1 MKNFYTLLLALLIT
15 LNLSAQSFKVIPLGV
30 KGGLDESNLSSYM
43 LAPQNS
49 DNYICLDAGT
59 IYYGLTK
66 AVKNGLFNKSAEE
79 VLNEN
84 IKAYLIS
91 HAHLDHVSGL
101 LMNAPAD
108 SKKTIYSSPFVIE
121 AFKDKYFSWVN
132 WANFADE
139 GEKPQLGTY
148 SYHRLEPLKEIK
160 IKNTDLY
167 VTPFNL
173 SHGNPY
179 QSLAFL
185 VRYKQNFILYLGD
198 TGADKIEKS
207 DKLNQLWMAIA
218 PFIKTKLLKAIFIEV
233 SFPNKQPDTKL
244 FGHLTPK
251 WFYKE
256 MESLGSYTG
265 KSALNNFK
273 VVITHRKPHA
283 NNEAIIKE
291 ELQKDNSLKLKL
303 IFPQQAQ
310 RLSF

>member
-15 LNLSAQSFKVIPLGV
+15 SNLSAQNFKVIPLGV

-66 AVKNGLFNKSAEE
+66 AVKNGLFNKPAED
-79 VLNEN
+79 VLKEN

-91 HAHLDHVSGL
+91 HAHLDHVAGL

-121 AFKDKYFSWVN
+121 AFKNKYFSWVN

-198 TGADKIEKS
+198 TGADEIEKS

-251 WFYKE
+251 LFFTE
-256 MESLGSYTG
+256 MENLSHYTG
-265 KSALNNFK
+265 KSALENFN
-273 VVITHRKPHA
+273 VVITHRKPHS
-283 NNEAIIKE
+283 NNEAIIKN
-291 ELQKDNSLKLKL
+291 ELIKNNILKLNL
-303 IFPQQAQ
+303 IFPKQGK
-310 RLSF
+310 LLTF

>member
-1 MKNFYTLLLALLIT
+1 MKNFYTLLLALLII

-49 DNYICLDAGT
+49 ENYICLDAGT
-59 IYYGLTK
+59 VYYGLTK
-66 AVKNGLFNKSAEE
+66 AVKNGLFSKPAED
-79 VLNEN
+79 VLKEN

-101 LMNAPAD
+101 VMNAPAD

-148 SYHRLEPLKEIK
+148 SYHKLEPLKETK
-160 IKNTDLY
+160 IDNTDLY
-167 VTPFNL
+167 VTTFNL

-179 QSLAFL
+179 KSLAFL

-218 PFIKTKLLKAIFIEV
+218 PFIKTNLLKAIFIEV

-251 WFYKE
+251 WFYTE
-256 MESLGSYTG
+256 MQNLSNYTG
-265 KSALNNFK
+265 AEALNNFK

-291 ELQKDNSLKLKL
+291 ELLKNNSLRLKL

>member
-1 MKNFYTLLLALLIT
+1 MKYIYTLYLT
-15 LNLSAQSFKVIPLGV
+15 LFISLGVSAQSFKVIPLGV

-66 AVKNGLFNKSAEE
+66 AVKNGLFSKSAED
-79 VLNEN
+79 VLKEN

-101 LMNAPAD
+101 VINAPAD
-108 SKKTIYSSPFVIE
+108 SKKTIYSSSFVID
-121 AFKDKYFSWVN
+121 AFKNKYFSWVN

-148 SYHRLEPLKEIK
+148 SYHKLEPLKEIK
-160 IKNTDLY
+160 IENTDLY

-173 SHGNPY
+173 SHSNPY
-179 QSLAFL
+179 KSLAFL

-218 PFIKTKLLKAIFIEV
+218 PFIKTNLLKAIFIEV

-251 WFYKE
+251 WLFKE
-256 MESLGSYTG
+256 MESLSHYTG
-265 KSALNNFK
+265 KSVLDNFNI
-273 VVITHRKPHA
+273 VITHRKPHA
-283 NNEAIIKE
+283 NDEAIIKS
-291 ELQKDNSLKLKL
+291 ELIKSNALKLNL
-303 IFPQQAQ
+303 IFPQQGK
-310 RLSF
+310 LLIF